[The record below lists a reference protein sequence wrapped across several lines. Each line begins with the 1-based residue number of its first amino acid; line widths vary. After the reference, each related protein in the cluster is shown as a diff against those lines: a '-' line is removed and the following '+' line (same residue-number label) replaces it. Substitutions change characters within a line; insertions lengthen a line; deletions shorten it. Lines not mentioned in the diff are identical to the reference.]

1 MGFFSNKQHWSIHSF
16 NYADICHLALYS
28 NKNLC
33 ILKLKKILF
42 YLEKEQI
49 NTSTKKPRCHEIL
62 TKTLIKSELFLYS
75 KPRDEISNEDCI
87 VEKLIENVMNWNRS
101 NQFLSTQIIDKRY
114 ERNCT
119 RSLHCSLWHT
129 RFVPG
134 SLTQRQVYTKYPN
147 CVFKWKLFKRQVILN
162 KKNYFKEKEG
172 VFCCFF

>member
-1 MGFFSNKQHWSIHSF
+1 MHS
-16 NYADICHLALYS
+16 
-28 NKNLC
+28 
-33 ILKLKKILF
+33 KILISF
-42 YLEKEQI
+42 HSIMQIYVILRYIRIKKPLSENGSVTVYFKTYLEKEQI
-49 NTSTKKPRCHEIL
+49 NNSTKKPRCQKIL

-87 VEKLIENVMNWNRS
+87 VEKLIENVMNCNRS

-114 ERNCT
+114 ERNCR
-119 RSLHCSLWHT
+119 RSPYCSLWHT

-162 KKNYFKEKEG
+162 KKNYF
-172 VFCCFF
+172 